1 MRGDVVSNIDTVR
14 KHVLLL
20 IDEGHSQRTIGEAAK
35 IPSATVDN
43 ILRRST
49 WVTDRTFAAIMS
61 VEIRP
66 PWETPGVVLKPRNK
80 IPGTGTV
87 RRLRALVR
95 MGYSILEIAEA
106 VKLNEVYLR
115 VLIKSPQ
122 PLVTVSTAIR
132 VREFYRQALIR
143 EPKGKF
149 RERTRRWAESN
160 GWTGPGGWDDID
172 RDARPARDGDLGVL
186 IDYVEENPG
195 LTATEI
201 HRSIVANFGMPVG
214 LAHRLIKEALDLR
227 EIVKL
232 RRQRTVRVYVANW
245 KEGDQDGKGRNE
257 VREAAVSG

>member
-1 MRGDVVSNIDTVR
+1 VTNIETVR

-20 IDEGHSQRTIGEAAK
+20 IDAGHSQRTIGEAAG

-49 WVTDRTFAAIMS
+49 WVTDRTFDAVMS

-95 MGYSILEIAEA
+95 MGYSILEISTET
-106 VKLNEVYLR
+106 KLNEVYLR
-115 VLIKSPQ
+115 ILIRSPQ
-122 PLVTVSTAIR
+122 SLVTVSTASR
-132 VREFYRQALIR
+132 FQEFYRRALIR
-143 EPKGKF
+143 EPKGRF

-172 RDARPARDGDLGVL
+172 HDARPARDGDLGVL
-186 IDYVEENPG
+186 IDYVEEHPG

-201 HRSIVANFGMPVG
+201 HRSIVANCGMPVG
-214 LAHRLIKEALDLR
+214 LAYKLIKEALDTG

-232 RRQRTVRVYVANW
+232 RRQRTVRVYVSNW
-245 KEGDQDGKGRNE
+245 KEGDRDGEGRNE